1 MSITFD
7 VLPDIENIV
16 SIVDCFGKIDHCV
29 FLDSASNTSQ
39 MGRYSYL
46 TANPFLIV
54 KSTAQ
59 NVSIIKNGKEEKLVG
74 NPWDIL
80 DNLISEYSYKT
91 VNSSF
96 PFEGGAIGYW
106 TYDLGRMVEA
116 LPDIA
121 DKKYQYPEMAVGFYD
136 WVIIQDHALNSITL
150 VTSDTHPGMTPQDRK
165 EWVFEI
171 IHNKHEVLFET
182 QNSERT
188 LECNFSI
195 DEYKD
200 SVVDVKNYLKE
211 GDIYQANISQR
222 FSIPFDGDS
231 WELYLK
237 LRQTNPGSFSAY
249 ISTPD
254 LTILSSSP
262 ELFLSLNASE
272 IKTRPIKGTKPRGIN
287 LEEDQKLANELENSI
302 KDQAENVMI
311 VDLMRNDLGKVSSI
325 GSVKVTELFELEK
338 HPTVWHL
345 VSTIDSTLSPRYG
358 PVDLLRQCFPGGSI
372 TGAPKIIA
380 MEIIEEIEPD
390 RRGVYCGSIGYIG
403 FNGNMSTNIA
413 IRTMTLEDNMI
424 VFHSGGGIVSDSD
437 PMSEYDETIDKARG
451 LLNALDIEL

>member
-1 MSITFD
+1 
-7 VLPDIENIV
+7 
-16 SIVDCFGKIDHCV
+16 
-29 FLDSASNTSQ
+29 

-46 TANPFLIV
+46 TANPFVIV
-54 KSTAQ
+54 KSTDQ
-59 NVSIIKNGKEEKLVG
+59 NVSIINNNNEEKIVG
-74 NPWDIL
+74 NPWDVL

-91 VNSSF
+91 INSSF

-106 TYDLGRMVEA
+106 TYDLGRMLED
-116 LPDIA
+116 LPDITN
-121 DKKYQYPEMAVGFYD
+121 KQYQYPEMSVGFYD
-136 WVIIQDHALNSITL
+136 WVLVQDHTTNLITL
-150 VTSDTHPGMTPQDRK
+150 VTSDHHPHMSSQDRI

-171 IHNKHEVLFET
+171 LNNKSKNVS
-182 QNSERT
+182 NSEDLT
-188 LECNFSI
+188 ASIESNFSV
-195 DEYKD
+195 DEYTD
-200 SVVDVKNYLKE
+200 SIENVKKYLEE

-222 FSIPFDGDS
+222 FSGPFEGDS

-237 LRQTNPGSFSAY
+237 LRTSNPGAFSAY
-249 ISTPD
+249 ISNPD
-254 LTILSSSP
+254 IVILSSSP
-262 ELFLSLNASE
+262 ELFISLNDKN
-272 IKTRPIKGTKPRGIN
+272 IQTRPIKGTTPRGN
-287 LEEDQKLANELENSI
+287 DLKEDNKFANQLTKSI

-325 GSVKVTELFELEK
+325 GSVKVSKLFELEK

-345 VSTIDSTLSPRYG
+345 VSTIDATLSPRYG

-372 TGAPKIIA
+372 TGAPKIRA

-413 IRTMTLEDNMI
+413 IRTMTLEDNII

-437 PMSEYDETIDKARG
+437 PMSEYDETIDKAKG
-451 LLNALDIEL
+451 LMTALDIEL

>member
-1 MSITFD
+1 MLDYVELIDSND
-7 VLPDIENIV
+7 VIDLTE
-16 SIVDCFGKIDHCV
+16 CFEKIDHCV
-29 FLDSASNTSQ
+29 LLDSATNTSQ

-46 TANPFLIV
+46 TANPFLII
-54 KSTAQ
+54 KSTGR
-59 NVSIIKNGKEEKLVG
+59 NISIIRNGNEEKIDG
-74 NPWDIL
+74 NPWDVL
-80 DNLISEYSYKT
+80 DSLISEYSY
-91 VNSSF
+91 NSIDPSF

-106 TYDLGRMVEA
+106 TYDLGRMVED

-121 DKKYQYPEMAVGFYD
+121 NKQYQYPEMTIGFYD
-136 WVIIQDHALNSITL
+136 WVIVQDHDLNSVTL
-150 VTSDTHPGMTPQDRK
+150 ITSDNHPSMTSQDRK

-171 IHNKHEVLFET
+171 LNNRQEILLET
-182 QNSERT
+182 KQSNII
-188 LECNFSI
+188 LESNFSI
-195 DEYKD
+195 NEYTD
-200 SVVDVKNYLKE
+200 AILNVKNYLKE

-222 FSIPFDGDS
+222 FSIPFEGDS

-237 LRQTNPGSFSAY
+237 LRKSNPGAFSAY

-262 ELFLSLNASE
+262 ELFLSLNKND
-272 IKTRPIKGTKPRGIN
+272 IKTRPIKGTKPRGMN
-287 LEEDQKLANELENSI
+287 LDEDRKQAKQLENSI

-311 VDLMRNDLGKVSSI
+311 VDLMRNDLGKVSTI

-345 VSTIDSTLSPRYG
+345 VSTIDSKLSPRYA

-372 TGAPKIIA
+372 TGAPKIRA

-437 PMSEYDETIDKARG
+437 PINEYDETIDKARG

>member
-1 MSITFD
+1 MTSKFD
-7 VLPDIENIV
+7 TLPDIGNLV
-16 SIVDCFGKIDHCV
+16 SISDCFSKIDHCV
-29 FLDSASNTSQ
+29 FLDSASNTSH

-46 TANPFLIV
+46 TANPFLVI
-54 KSTAQ
+54 KSTGQ
-59 NVSIIKNGKEEKLVG
+59 NVTLIRNGVEETVFN
-74 NPWDIL
+74 NPWDVL
-80 DNLISEYSYKT
+80 DNLISEYSTKT
-91 VNSSF
+91 LDPSF

-106 TYDLGRMVEA
+106 TYDLGRMLED

-121 DKKYQYPEMAVGFYD
+121 GKQYKYPEMTVGFYD
-136 WVIIQDHALNSITL
+136 WVIVQDHDLNSVTLIT
-150 VTSDTHPGMTPQDRK
+150 SENHPEMSSQDRK

-171 IHNKHEVLFET
+171 LNN
-182 QNSERT
+182 NSEIP
-188 LECNFSI
+188 LETKGIDSILNSNFSV
-195 DEYKD
+195 DEYAD
-200 SVVDVKNYLKE
+200 SVGNVKNYLKE

-222 FSIPFDGDS
+222 FSIPFGDDP
-231 WELYLK
+231 WKLYIK
-237 LRQTNPGSFSAY
+237 LRESNPGAFSAY

-254 LTILSSSP
+254 VTILSSSP
-262 ELFLSLNASE
+262 ELFLALNDSD
-272 IKTRPIKGTKPRGIN
+272 IKTRPIKGTKPRGIDSD
-287 LEEDQKLANELENSI
+287 EDQKLANELKNSI
-302 KDQAENVMI
+302 KDQAENLMI
-311 VDLMRNDLGKVSSI
+311 VDLMRNDLGKVSTI

-345 VSTIDSTLSPRYG
+345 VSTINSKLSPRYG
-358 PVDLLRQCFPGGSI
+358 AVDLLRQCFPGGSI
-372 TGAPKIIA
+372 TGAPKIRA

>member
-1 MSITFD
+1 MSTTFD

-16 SIVDCFGKIDHCV
+16 SIVDCFGKIDHCM

-39 MGRYSYL
+39 MGKYSYL
-46 TANPFLIV
+46 TANPFLVV

-59 NVSIIKNGKEEKLVG
+59 YISVIKNGNEEKLEG

-80 DNLISEYSYKT
+80 DKLISEYSYKT
-91 VNSSF
+91 INSSF

-106 TYDLGRMVEA
+106 TYDLGRMLED
-116 LPDIA
+116 LPDIS
-121 DKKYQYPEMAVGFYD
+121 DKQYKYPEMTVGFYD
-136 WVIIQDHALNSITL
+136 WVIVQDHDLNSITL
-150 VTSDTHPGMTPQDRK
+150 VTSDNHPQMTSQDRK

-171 IHNKHEVLFET
+171 INNNHELSHQTKRVET
-182 QNSERT
+182 T
-188 LECNFSI
+188 LESNFTVN
-195 DEYKD
+195 DYKN
-200 SVVDVKNYLKE
+200 SVVNVKNYLKE

-222 FSIPFDGDS
+222 FSMPFEGDS

-237 LRQTNPGSFSAY
+237 LRETNPGSFSAY

-262 ELFLSLNASE
+262 ELFLSLNARE
-272 IKTRPIKGTKPRGIN
+272 IKTRPIKGTKPRGMN
-287 LEEDQKLANELENSI
+287 LEEDQKLANELGNSV

-345 VSTIDSTLSPRYG
+345 VSTINSKLNPRYG

-372 TGAPKIIA
+372 TGAPKIRA